1 MSSYRIIATEGSQ
14 SFDLPT
20 GSAVVVGRGV
30 MSDIALYDPTISR
43 RHAELTAGPDGVHVR
58 DLGSSNG
65 TSVNGARIAIGLM
78 QPGDSITFGK
88 VVFQLEEVPE
98 TGPERRRPDQTLT
111 PHGTIVRQLQVRGGV
126 VPVEIAVDASAGPA
140 GQLRLAAEN
149 EAERTTK
156 KLSLLLEISQ
166 KLSSEFDLDRLL
178 GTVADVTFEIINV
191 DRVSIMLMNERTGE
205 LVPRISRSR
214 LGDTE
219 FNHVP
224 RSIAQKVVDER
235 VAVLSHDAAS
245 DSRFVGHSIVTHGV
259 KSAMCSP
266 LMAAGDEVLGLL
278 YVDSLTSANSFSD
291 EDLQFLVAFSG
302 LTASGIRNSRYADQ
316 LQREAT
322 VRSNFERYFAPNVA
336 AEIAQ
341 QQGAVALGGD
351 RRPLT
356 VLFSDIRG
364 FTSLSERMTPEE
376 IAQLLSDYFSEM
388 VEIVFEHGGT
398 LDKFIGDAVMALW
411 GAPIAHADDTDRA
424 LAAAIAMQRS
434 LVALNARWA
443 SAGRQQIGVGIGINY
458 GEAFAGN
465 IGSHRRL
472 EYTVIGD
479 AVNTAARLCKNAE
492 AGEILV
498 GSTFR
503 EVVRRKD
510 WFEPVP
516 GMTMRGKT
524 NVVDVWRVRPD
535 AVHPLPGR
543 ELAVTAEK

>member
-1 MSSYRIIATEGSQ
+1 MSPYRLIATEGSQ

-78 QPGDSITFGK
+78 QAGDSITFGK

-224 RSIAQKVVDER
+224 RSIAQKVVEER

-278 YVDSLTSANSFSD
+278 YVDSLTSANSFTD

-316 LQREAT
+316 LQREAM

-376 IAQLLSDYFSEM
+376 IAQLLTDYFSEM

-443 SAGRQQIGVGIGINY
+443 TAGRQQIGVGIGINY

-503 EVVRRKD
+503 EVVRRQD

-535 AVHPLPGR
+535 AVHPAPERGLVLVQG
-543 ELAVTAEK
+543 K

>member
-1 MSSYRIIATEGSQ
+1 MASYRIIATEGSQ

-78 QPGDSITFGK
+78 QAGDSITFGK

-214 LGDTE
+214 LGETE

-424 LAAAIAMQRS
+424 LAAAVAMQRS

-543 ELAVTAEK
+543 DLAVAAEK